1 MLRILLLAVAWLL
14 LLPLT
19 VLLYLLSLIRRPR
32 IALLVDLEG
41 QHPHRST
48 PVNPLRRQQHGIPRG
63 TLRDRL
69 RRAAEDPRVEVV
81 RARIA
86 HLSGGWAELYEL
98 RRALADVRAA
108 GKRVVAFVPFPDT
121 RALWVASAADEVVL
135 SPDIPVH
142 AAGVSAQVQFLGA
155 LLGNAGIDFEVVT
168 AGAFKSALEGMSR
181 SGPSDPSREALES
194 LLDDLYGGLTDDVA
208 AGRGATAEAIRA
220 AFDSGPH
227 LPEAAVEA
235 GLADAL
241 VAEDDLADHLGYG
254 DDGDLR
260 AVHVESYRGR
270 VRPWPRLRFR
280 RPRLAMVEVRG
291 AIRDGRHD
299 DPNPSGATTRAVC
312 EALDAARRSKRVK
325 GVLLHVDSRGGSA
338 TASERMWRAVRRLA
352 EEKPVVAWM
361 GDAAASGGY
370 YVACGA
376 HTIVAA
382 PGTLTGSIGVL
393 SAKPVLR
400 RLFERV
406 GIDVLHL
413 ERGPQSSMYSTAK
426 GFSPDEREA
435 MAATISHF
443 YALFLRRVA
452 ESRERTT
459 ESVHEV
465 AQGRVWSGAQAAE
478 RGLVDQVGDE
488 GDALR
493 LLAERAGVKGVPR
506 LRLIGPKRNLRRMLP
521 FGVAAPWLD
530 LWSLSRESTALAWC
544 PVELS

>member
-1 MLRILLLAVAWLL
+1 MLRLLLLAVVWVL

-19 VLLYLLSLIRRPR
+19 LLRFAVASIRRPR
-32 IALLVDLEG
+32 LALLVDLEG
-41 QHPHRST
+41 QHPHRAAAS
-48 PVNPLRRQQHGIPRG
+48 NPLRRPVNGVPRG
-63 TLRDRL
+63 VLRDRL
-69 RRAAEDPRVEVV
+69 RRAAEDPRVHLV
-81 RARIA
+81 RARVA

-121 RALWVASAADEVVL
+121 RALWVASAADEVIL
-135 SPDIPVH
+135 SPDVPIH
-142 AAGVSAQVQFLGA
+142 AAGVSAQVHYLGS
-155 LLGNAGIDFEVVT
+155 LFGHAGVDFEVVT
-168 AGAFKSALEGMSR
+168 AGAFKSALEGLSR
-181 SGPSDPSREALES
+181 SGPSDPAREALEA
-194 LLDDLYGGLTDDVA
+194 LLDDLYAGLTDDMA
-208 AGRGATAEAIRA
+208 TGRGTSAEAVRA

-227 LPEAAVEA
+227 LPDAAVAA
-235 GLADAL
+235 GLADTL
-241 VAEDDLADHLGYG
+241 VCEDDLEDHLGYG
-254 DDGDLR
+254 KDGDLR
-260 AVHVESYRGR
+260 AVPIEGYRGR
-270 VRPWPRLRFR
+270 VRPWPQLHVR

-312 EALDAARRSKRVK
+312 DALDAARRNRRIK

-338 TASERMWRAVRRLA
+338 TASERMWRAVRKLA

-406 GIDVLHL
+406 GVDVLHL
-413 ERGPQSSMYSTAK
+413 ERGPQSSMYSAAK
-426 GFSPDEREA
+426 GFSPPEREA
-435 MAATISHF
+435 MAATVGHF
-443 YALFLRRVA
+443 YSLFLRRVS
-452 ESRERTT
+452 ESRDCTT

-465 AQGRVWSGAQAAE
+465 AQGRVWSGAQAAA

-488 GDALR
+488 GDAVR
-493 LLAERAGVKGVPR
+493 LLAERAGVRGVPR
-506 LRLIGPKRNLRRMLP
+506 LRLIGPRRNLRRLLP
-521 FGVAAPWLD
+521 LGAAAPLFD
-530 LWSLSRESTALAWC
+530 LWSLSRESAALAWC
-544 PVELS
+544 PVDLT